1 MGNKTILK
9 SVCAAAVVAVS
20 IVALSGIQ
28 NGSDVMFRAK
38 KPAGQQLTREDIE
51 SLHVTAPEPSAPDG
65 TVTAEDW
72 KDIYPYQAASMA
84 ANEENSLAVDY
95 LEESPYLVNIYEG
108 YGFAKDYMSA
118 RGHNYDLEDIHA
130 TERPHPTANCLTCKT
145 PNFTKLVND
154 IGVDA
159 YTMDFEEV
167 YNSLTEPISCYNCH
181 GNDAGNGGKITIT
194 HSYVAKCLGDEAGNI
209 DPSVLS
215 CGQCHIEYYFREG
228 TKEAAMPY
236 SSVEEMTPAAILA
249 YYDEIGFS
257 DWTQESTGAQ
267 LLKAQHP
274 EMETF
279 LSGKHAG
286 LLNCADCHMALMQ
299 ADDGTVYHSHK
310 WVSPLEDEKLLQV
323 CVQCHGDR
331 DMASYVH
338 SIQTEI
344 TERETVV
351 GNELSEMKD
360 ALAEAVKEAKMPEED
375 LNRVRKLYR
384 EAQWY
389 FDFCYVEN
397 SEGAHNSA
405 LSKECLNTSENKIS
419 EAMALLA

>member
-1 MGNKTILK
+1 
-9 SVCAAAVVAVS
+9 
-20 IVALSGIQ
+20 
-28 NGSDVMFRAK
+28 
-38 KPAGQQLTREDIE
+38 
-51 SLHVTAPEPSAPDG
+51 
-65 TVTAEDW
+65 
-72 KDIYPYQAASMA
+72 
-84 ANEENSLAVDY
+84 
-95 LEESPYLVNIYEG
+95 
-108 YGFAKDYMSA
+108 
-118 RGHNYDLEDIHA
+118 
-130 TERPHPTANCLTCKT
+130 
-145 PNFTKLVND
+145 
-154 IGVDA
+154 
-159 YTMDFEEV
+159 
-167 YNSLTEPISCYNCH
+167 
-181 GNDAGNGGKITIT
+181 
-194 HSYVAKCLGDEAGNI
+194 
-209 DPSVLS
+209 
-215 CGQCHIEYYFREG
+215 
-228 TKEAAMPY
+228 MPY

-249 YYDEIGFS
+249 YYDEMGFS

-279 LSGKHAG
+279 LSGKHGG

-299 ADDGTVYHSHK
+299 ADDGTVYHSHQ

-338 SIQTEI
+338 TIQTEI

-360 ALAEAVKEAKMPEED
+360 ALAEAVKEAKMSEEE